1 MDFLKEHKHLLFCK
15 ELRGFDNPINNFENE
30 SVIKKWIWGKEKVI
44 DNIREKYIENNDI
57 KELERSLDVLRD
69 RIEVFYK
76 NFMGEE
82 KFDKIKDSIKFMKNF
97 TKERKTKKRREEF
110 ENQIKFI
117 EELSKSIKLDLFKSI
132 FLIYDINMTKALH
145 IENKGIDIIYEN
157 YIENYEKT
165 KEEISDKKRER
176 DREIKGCKRRL
187 EEYNNIEIK
196 IRNEDIQE
204 GKYYKKW
211 ILLTEEEKMERIN
224 SYVEFYCKEKELN
237 QDEMVEYIKQNI
249 EEKKINT
256 KDIKWNTKKGV
267 IVDMNIEYIGE
278 TFVIKVS
285 KTKKDMMRC
294 SDKSMND
301 IILKGVMT
309 GDNIIQIEKEVMN
322 ENKIKKLN
330 NKEKDVIKE
339 RYNQFKMLSD
349 TI

>member
-1 MDFLKEHKHLLFCK
+1 MDYLKEHKHLLFCK
-15 ELRGFDNPINNFENE
+15 ELRGFDNPINNCEDE
-30 SVIKKWIWGKEKVI
+30 SVIQKWIWGKEKVV

-97 TKERKTKKRREEF
+97 TKERKTKKKREEF
-110 ENQIKFI
+110 EKQIKFI

-132 FLIYDINMTKALH
+132 FLIYDINMTKVLH

-157 YIENYEKT
+157 YIENYEKK
-165 KEEISDKKRER
+165 KEEIIYKKRER
-176 DREIKGCKRRL
+176 EREIRECKRIL
-187 EEYNNIEIK
+187 DEYNNIEV
-196 IRNEDIQE
+196 EQE

-211 ILLTEEEKMERIN
+211 VLLSEEEKMERIN
-224 SYVEFYCKEKELN
+224 SYVKFYCKEKGLN
-237 QDEMVEYIKQNI
+237 NEDEMVEYIKKNI

-267 IVDMNIEYIGE
+267 IVDMNIEYNGD

-285 KTKKDMMRC
+285 KKKKGMMRC
-294 SDKSMND
+294 CEKSMND

-309 GDNIIQIEKEVMN
+309 AGNIIQIEKDVMK

-330 NKEKDVIKE
+330 NKEKDIIKE
-339 RYNQFKMLSD
+339 RYNQFKMLSE
-349 TI
+349 TL